1 MRKSRP
7 DFGAARKSLEGEL
20 IVRRDWRAFWSRQE
34 DPRYGTDQADFA
46 CNHGREISI
55 LLGDPSEKRV
65 LELGCGS
72 GTLYGI
78 LRFDRSRVYRGIDFS
93 QSMLD
98 AFRAAH
104 PGVDVICADASSY
117 RDSGQYDIVF
127 SNQVVQYFDRRMFE
141 TYVSNARAML
151 APEGRLVICST
162 PWKSARAMYH
172 LQPTHG
178 SRGRNLRQFTLLALS
193 HVGID
198 RIGNWYSFGDFR
210 RAARLNGFDA
220 QFFGCLHYPYR
231 FHAVLQACPNP

>member
-1 MRKSRP
+1 M
-7 DFGAARKSLEGEL
+7 
-20 IVRRDWRAFWSRQE
+20 RRDWRAFWSRQE
-34 DPRYGTDQADFA
+34 DPRYGTEQADFA
-46 CNHGREISI
+46 LNHGREIAL
-55 LLGDPSEKRV
+55 LLGDPTGKSV

-72 GTLYGI
+72 GTLYKI
-78 LRFDRSRVYRGIDFS
+78 LGFDRSRIYHGVDFS

-104 PGVDVICADASSY
+104 PAVEVICADASSY
-117 RDSGQYDIVF
+117 RDSNRYDIVF

-141 TYVSNARAML
+141 RYVSNARAML
-151 APEGRLVICST
+151 ASAGRLLICST

-178 SRGRNLRQFTLLALS
+178 FRRPNLRQLSLLALS
-193 HVGID
+193 YAGVD

-210 RAARLNGFDA
+210 RAAGLNGFDA

-231 FHAVLQACPNP
+231 FHAVFAASANS